1 MLVVCTLEFEIDPRC
16 DWIVSFEDLRCI
28 PPFLDV
34 GLDDELDDGV
44 LVSQVSSREENL
56 IVARS
61 A

>member
-34 GLDDELDDGV
+34 GLDELDDGV
-44 LVSQVSSREENL
+44 LVLQVSSREENL